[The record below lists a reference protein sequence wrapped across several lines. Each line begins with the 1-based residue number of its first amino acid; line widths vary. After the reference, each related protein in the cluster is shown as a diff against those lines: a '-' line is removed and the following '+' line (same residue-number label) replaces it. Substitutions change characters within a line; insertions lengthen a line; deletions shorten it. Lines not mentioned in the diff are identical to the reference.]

1 MCLWDI
7 HIRDLGSIIP
17 KPSLIP
23 KSMMAGVS
31 RAQDL
36 FAIGERVCAIVVGMN
51 PDCTRISVSTA
62 ELEPNDGDMLKDKVR
77 QTLYPMPSR
86 LAARTVVRLLQS
98 WSPNAAC

>member
-1 MCLWDI
+1 M
-7 HIRDLGSIIP
+7 
-17 KPSLIP
+17 
-23 KSMMAGVS
+23 S

-77 QTLYPMPSR
+77 HMLGSDLGGFCADNTADRCKKICTEGSGIGIR
-86 LAARTVVRLLQS
+86 G
-98 WSPNAAC
+98 